1 MDIFVGNLPYEL
13 EESALEAAFGNYGS
27 VNRVKIILDR
37 ETGRSRGIA
46 FVTMDDQAEAQSAI
60 ENLDGSELG
69 GRPIKVNEARPREDR
84 PPPRGGGFG
93 GGGGG
98 RDYGKPR
105 RDFGGGGGRDY
116 GKPRREGGGDGFGG
130 GGYSEGG
137 GGGGYQ
143 GPGRRGPG
151 GGQGVGGGR
160 DRRDRRPY

>member
-98 RDYGKPR
+98 GRDYGKPR

-130 GGYSEGG
+130 GG
-137 GGGGYQ
+137 GGYQ

-151 GGQGVGGGR
+151 GGQGGGGGR